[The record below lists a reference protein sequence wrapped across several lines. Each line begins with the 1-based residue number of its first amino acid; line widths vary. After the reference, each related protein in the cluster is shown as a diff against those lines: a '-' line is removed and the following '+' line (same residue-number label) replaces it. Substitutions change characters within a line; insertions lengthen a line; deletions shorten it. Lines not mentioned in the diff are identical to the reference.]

1 MPLTQNLRK
10 SITLP
15 GRSSESMAKNQ
26 SLDSWPFRKLETPN
40 LSRAWNHFQGARHPF
55 SCRAASKCTGFVL
68 SSWPQ
73 WLGSFICLFTLIIHK
88 KMPWKVMQTV
98 QEQRCTTLRDW
109 VGLRDC
115 FQYSSAFETAVSMQV
130 PSGREDVLH
139 LSQFFIEIRSPRHAM
154 NALAKSVGK
163 DGVGCQPERM
173 NQSIQMHT
181 KLLSLHQYTVKPLK
195 PLKPFV
201 SFFVHL
207 SNGTQGFSR
216 IKSAELLQRYLHP
229 CAPGKSCH
237 CPHRRKKSVPTWRSS
252 WRPAQ
257 VPPSPGQCRRP
268 DLPR

>member
-40 LSRAWNHFQGARHPF
+40 LSRVWNHFQGARHPF

-98 QEQRCTTLRDW
+98 QEQRCTTLGDW

-115 FQYSSAFETAVSMQV
+115 FQYSSAFETAVSMLFETKWPRRRTPLV
-130 PSGREDVLH
+130 PILH
-139 LSQFFIEIRSPRHAM
+139 WDP
-154 NALAKSVGK
+154 KSAACNECPGQISRK
-163 DGVGCQPERM
+163 KYGVGCHL
-173 NQSIQMHT
+173 QMHT
-181 KLLSLHQYTVKPLK
+181 KSTSVYCKAVETIH
-195 PLKPFV
+195 FV
-201 SFFVHL
+201 WNVHL

-216 IKSAELLQRYLHP
+216 IKSAELLPFRYLHHSP
-229 CAPGKSCH
+229 PVH
-237 CPHRRKKSVPTWRSS
+237 SVQRAW
-252 WRPAQ
+252 
-257 VPPSPGQCRRP
+257 
-268 DLPR
+268 

>member
-1 MPLTQNLRK
+1 M
-10 SITLP
+10 
-15 GRSSESMAKNQ
+15 
-26 SLDSWPFRKLETPN
+26 
-40 LSRAWNHFQGARHPF
+40 
-55 SCRAASKCTGFVL
+55 
-68 SSWPQ
+68 
-73 WLGSFICLFTLIIHK
+73 
-88 KMPWKVMQTV
+88 
-98 QEQRCTTLRDW
+98 
-109 VGLRDC
+109 RDC